1 MKLLAVFMGIL
12 YIGVS
17 LFIFDV
23 LPKDIVIPLLK
34 YGGLFVIGI
43 YVIELFWESFNL
55 NKYADRLIDRIKRR
69 LLQVQQKCEIYRDAK
84 NCRLSN
90 ILTVLYRNRNDN
102 KNKTT

>member
-43 YVIELFWESFNL
+43 
-55 NKYADRLIDRIKRR
+55 
-69 LLQVQQKCEIYRDAK
+69 
-84 NCRLSN
+84 
-90 ILTVLYRNRNDN
+90 
-102 KNKTT
+102 